1 MKISKPPE
9 GQGGIKMIEKSNSKE
24 KVDTLVKAIDELTA
38 QLKECLNHSEELNF
52 RDFDRLIQR
61 IHLMQITDF

>member
-1 MKISKPPE
+1 
-9 GQGGIKMIEKSNSKE
+9 MIERSNSKE
-24 KVDTLVKAIDELTA
+24 KVDTLIKSIDELTA
-38 QLKECLNHSEELNF
+38 QLRECLNNSQELNF

>member
-1 MKISKPPE
+1 
-9 GQGGIKMIEKSNSKE
+9 MIEKSNSKE
-24 KVDTLVKAIDELTA
+24 KVDALVKAIDKLTT